1 MYLEH
6 SDDIGR
12 NMEADFTK
20 RAESF
25 TAEERISGFNM
36 NMAKDG
42 QLSHNAEELT
52 KDVLDG
58 RWGGGQAKRRWLIGD
73 YEAGDVVFHNPYLI
87 HGAAKNE
94 DPQGRIRLSTDLRF
108 YEEGAPLD
116 ERWMRS
122 VWHPDDGL

>member
-12 NMEADFTK
+12 AMEADFMK
-20 RAESF
+20 RAEHF
-25 TAEERISGFNM
+25 TAEQRISGFNQ

-42 QLSHNAEELT
+42 QLSHNAEEL
-52 KDVLDG
+52 
-58 RWGGGQAKRRWLIGD
+58 AKTLYQERPHKWLVAD

-94 DPQGRIRLSTDLRF
+94 DPLGRIRLSTDLRF

-116 ERWMRS
+116 KRWMQS
-122 VWHPDDGL
+122 VWKPEDGL